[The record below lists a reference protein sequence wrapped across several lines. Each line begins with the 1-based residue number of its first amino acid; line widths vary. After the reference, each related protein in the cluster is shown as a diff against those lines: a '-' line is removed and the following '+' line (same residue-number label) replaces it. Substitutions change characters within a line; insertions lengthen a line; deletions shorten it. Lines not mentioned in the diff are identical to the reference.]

1 MTGAAKARGESV
13 SMEAMEVLLQPD
25 VGVNGLGD
33 IVSKPPFTAYRLSQP
48 HAAKSSCGATPLAH
62 QVQLRVAE
70 EKARSSAFPQLALS
84 PVCTNQISLLSCHSI
99 FRVRTR
105 RKRSVMC

>member
-1 MTGAAKARGESV
+1 
-13 SMEAMEVLLQPD
+13 MEAMEVLLQPD

-70 EKARSSAFPQLALS
+70 EKARSSAFPQLAPLA
-84 PVCTNQISLLSCHSI
+84 SLHKSNLIAFLPFNLPSKNTEKE
-99 FRVRTR
+99 VRDVLIAPSHPCLLR
-105 RKRSVMC
+105 